1 MKNTHFTLILFFC
14 VFYANA
20 QKQFTISGTIN
31 SSVNNSK
38 IFIEEVK
45 DNTPILKDSTVIKN
59 GKFEFKGNIE
69 SLDIAFIK
77 LEKDKAGLP
86 FILEKGKI
94 AITFDKDSLNKSRI
108 SGTQNNDKFQ
118 EFSDK
123 IGIVNKKMLS
133 FQQENMSKM
142 QTAQQ
147 TKDTATIN
155 SIMKSFTALQDEMKG
170 VSTNFI
176 KNNPKA
182 FISVLILEN
191 LMLNQSITT
200 EETQEFYNKLGKE
213 SLETKYAKNIEKTL
227 KSMGNLSIGK
237 KAPDFSGPS
246 PDGNMISL
254 KESLGKITI
263 IDFWASWCG
272 PCRAENPN
280 VVAMY
285 NEYHSKGLNIIG
297 VSLDRDAAKWKEAI
311 AKDELTWT
319 HVSNLKF
326 WQDPIAELY
335 SIKSIPATYILDE
348 KGNIIAKDLRGEE
361 LVAKVRELLK

>member
-1 MKNTHFTLILFFC
+1 MKNTHFTLLLFFC

-20 QKQFTISGTIN
+20 QKQFTVSGTIN
-31 SSVNNSK
+31 TSLNNSK
-38 IFIEEVK
+38 IFIEEIK
-45 DNTPILKDSTVIKN
+45 NNAPILKDSTIIQN
-59 GKFEFKGNIE
+59 GTFEFKGSIE
-69 SLDIAFIK
+69 TLDIAFLK
-77 LEKDKAGLP
+77 LEKEKQGLP

-94 AITFDKDSLNKSRI
+94 AITFDKDSLNKSKVG
-108 SGTQNNDKFQ
+108 GTQNNIKFQ

-123 IGIVNKKMLS
+123 IGAVNKKMQR

-155 SIMKSFTALQDEMKG
+155 KIMEDYTVIQNEMKA

-182 FISVLILEN
+182 FISVLLLEN
-191 LMLNQSITT
+191 LMANKSITK
-200 EETQEFYNKLGKE
+200 EETEEFYNMLGKE
-213 SLETKYAKNIEKTL
+213 SLETSYAKNIEKTL
-227 KSMGNLSIGK
+227 KSMNNLSIGK
-237 KAPDFSGPS
+237 KAPEFSAPS
-246 PDGNMISL
+246 PDGKMISL

-285 NEYHSKGLNIIG
+285 NKYHSKGLNMIG
-297 VSLDRDAAKWKEAI
+297 VSLDRDGTKWKEAI
-311 AKDELTWT
+311 KKDNLTWA

-335 SIKSIPATYILDE
+335 NIKSIPATYILDE
-348 KGNIIAKDLRGEE
+348 KGIIIAKDLRGEE
-361 LVAKVRELLK
+361 LEAKVKELLD